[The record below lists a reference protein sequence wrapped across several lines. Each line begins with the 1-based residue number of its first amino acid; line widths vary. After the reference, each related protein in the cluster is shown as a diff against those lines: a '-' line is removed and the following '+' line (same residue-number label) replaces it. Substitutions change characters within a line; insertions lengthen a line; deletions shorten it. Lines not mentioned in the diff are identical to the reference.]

1 MSSIS
6 NLRFGGMLL
15 EFKLSSVFYV
25 GTHLIQFRLSRRQ
38 IDPYNLCGL
47 LALLALCSEISSYLS
62 LGMFVSKV
70 DRPNACTGTQVKN
83 SAGLKLGKIWRGET
97 KLVVKSQ
104 EEQIM
109 LQV

>member
-1 MSSIS
+1 MRIVSLGRSL
-6 NLRFGGMLL
+6 LRDT
-15 EFKLSSVFYV
+15 S
-25 GTHLIQFRLSRRQ
+25 
-38 IDPYNLCGL
+38 C
-47 LALLALCSEISSYLS
+47 YLS

-83 SAGLKLGKIWRGET
+83 PASLELGKVRRGET

-104 EEQIM
+104 EEQIV